1 MRPKRRISGVAL
13 LSVMAIAGI
22 TGILAYHI
30 VTMQALTVSHS
41 GLTIN
46 QEDALS
52 YAKGI
57 EEYVK
62 EKLTEDFGGEITSGF
77 DSEVEEWAS
86 LISPFEVPEGQV
98 YLQVIDLTS
107 RFNANS
113 LIDPENKVAQHTLQM
128 LCSELGLDVS
138 VAAKLQDWIDPDTNT
153 LPNGGEDW
161 EYALFDTPFR
171 TANQFAADISEVSF
185 FAPLLKEAMMELEQ
199 HITVLPTPTLG
210 INLNTVQEPL
220 LTALIPDQANVQFVE
235 KFCEEERSYDNISTA
250 TSSFP
255 SLAAV
260 EEYLRVKSDFFE
272 LKVTI
277 LMGERT
283 RIDTTSTLY
292 RSPADGSVTV
302 YKRDLSRRHNW
313 TTEEETESWL

>member
-1 MRPKRRISGVAL
+1 MKTRRRTSGVAL

-30 VTMQALTVSHS
+30 VTMQFLTVSHS
-41 GLTIN
+41 GLTID
-46 QEDALS
+46 QEDALL

-57 EEYVK
+57 EEYVGQ
-62 EKLTEDFGGEITSGF
+62 KLSEDFSGETSGGF

-86 LISPFEVPEGQV
+86 LIPPFDVPDGYV
-98 YLQVIDLTS
+98 YLQVVDLTS

-113 LIDPENKVAQHTLQM
+113 LIDPENHVAQQTLQR
-128 LCSELGLDVS
+128 LCAELGLDIS
-138 VAAKLQDWIDPDTNT
+138 VATKLQDWIDTDTNT

-185 FAPLLKEAMMELEQ
+185 FAPLLKEAMLELEK

-210 INLNTVQEPL
+210 INLNTVNPPL
-220 LTALIPDQANVQFVE
+220 LTALIPDTENVQFVE
-235 KFCEEERSYDNISTA
+235 GFCEEERSFDNIQTA
-250 TSSFP
+250 SSAFP
-255 SLAAV
+255 SLAMV
-260 EEYLRVKSDFFE
+260 EDYLRVKSDFFE
-272 LKVTI
+272 LKITI

-283 RIDTTSTLY
+283 RLDTTSTLY
-292 RSPADGSVTV
+292 RSPADGTVTV

-313 TTEEETESWL
+313 TTEDETESWQ